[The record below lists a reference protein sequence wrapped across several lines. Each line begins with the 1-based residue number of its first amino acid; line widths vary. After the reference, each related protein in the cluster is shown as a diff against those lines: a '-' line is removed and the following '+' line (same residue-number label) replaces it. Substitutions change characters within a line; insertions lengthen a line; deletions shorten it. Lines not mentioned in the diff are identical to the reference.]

1 MGAATIARAH
11 GKRGRGAASSG
22 PSLVSD
28 ANAARTDEEH
38 NATLATFYAIF
49 GNATQTAYRIERLE
63 TNTALRVAVA

>member
-1 MGAATIARAH
+1 M
-11 GKRGRGAASSG
+11 
-22 PSLVSD
+22 VSD